1 MLKTYFSGQRTQA
14 YYYTGAAG
22 PYLDAFVQWLEQ
34 SGYCH
39 KTIRRRIGGAAQF
52 AAWAGAAGKAIVE
65 LDGAILSAFGRYLAQ
80 HGQLR
85 HPSGN
90 CTARFL
96 GAQLFLAFL
105 ATQGIVSMPVKAW
118 TCSSLPDPL
127 ADFQHWMR
135 TQRGVTE
142 STLRNYQPILLDLLE
157 TLGERAEQFTA
168 KRLREFV
175 LDRAH
180 RHGKGRAKTVVTAV
194 RMFLRFL
201 IVTGGCEPGLDQA
214 IPTIAQWRL
223 SSLPRYLPPETIERI
238 IAACDTSTPLGIR
251 DKAII
256 LLMARL
262 GLRAGDA
269 AALRLSDIDWQQGTL
284 VVTGK
289 TRRAT
294 RLPLPQEAGDALL
307 HYLETVRPPIGCD
320 KVFITT
326 CAPWLPMSRQAV
338 GHTAARAIQRADAE
352 APFLGAHVFRYSA
365 ATAMPRHGV
374 SLQAISEV
382 LRHASIETT
391 AYYAKVDTQL
401 LRQVVV
407 PWPEVT
413 PC

>member
-1 MLKTYFSGQRTQA
+1 
-14 YYYTGAAG
+14 
-22 PYLDAFVQWLEQ
+22 
-34 SGYCH
+34 
-39 KTIRRRIGGAAQF
+39 
-52 AAWAGAAGKAIVE
+52 
-65 LDGAILSAFGRYLAQ
+65 
-80 HGQLR
+80 
-85 HPSGN
+85 
-90 CTARFL
+90 
-96 GAQLFLAFL
+96 
-105 ATQGIVSMPVKAW
+105 VS
-118 TCSSLPDPL
+118 T
-127 ADFQHWMR
+127 
-135 TQRGVTE
+135 
-142 STLRNYQPILLDLLE
+142 
-157 TLGERAEQFTA
+157 
-168 KRLREFV
+168 
-175 LDRAH
+175 AH

-201 IVTGGCEPGLDQA
+201 IATGSCEPGLDQA

-269 AALRLSDIDWQQGTL
+269 AGLRLSDIDGQQGTL

-320 KVFITT
+320 KVLITT

-338 GHTAARAIQRADAE
+338 GHTAARAIQRADVE

-365 ATAMPRHGV
+365 ATAMLRHGV

-413 PC
+413 SC